1 MSSNAF
7 SATIDLR
14 PRPSL
19 RALQLVVGL
28 HVIAAALAFVAQ
40 PPDHL
45 GLVLS
50 VALMLSWFSLRRH
63 PVFGFGRRALTRLTW
78 HADGPKWTVE
88 SAAGGAVDASLL
100 PSTRVTR
107 VGLVLNFRLAG
118 GQRRSRV
125 LIGDEIDADALRRLR
140 ARLASGDA
148 LAKPT
153 SAP

>member
-19 RALQLVVGL
+19 RGLQMVVGL
-28 HVIAAALAFVAQ
+28 HVIAAALAFIAQ

-45 GLVLS
+45 GLVMS

-63 PVFGFGRRALTRLTW
+63 PVFGFGRKALTRLTW
-78 HADGPKWTVE
+78 HADGPTWTLA
-88 SAAGGAVDASLL
+88 SDAGGTVDAQLL
-100 PSTRVTR
+100 PSSRVTR
-107 VGLVLNFRLAG
+107 LGVLLNFRLAN
-118 GQRRSRV
+118 GQQRSRV
-125 LIGDEIDADALRRLR
+125 LVGDEVDADTMRRLR

-148 LAKPT
+148 LAKPG
-153 SAP
+153 P